1 MKSSAR
7 DYENGKQSNS
17 GAKSTFH
24 WFQGSRASSAG
35 YSDSGCKPYGPRAA
49 QATVAR
55 VFRPLRSDKRLEPG
69 LGRSSK
75 EKGRLIRDTL
85 KANSAKVV

>member
-7 DYENGKQSNS
+7 DYENGRQSNS

-35 YSDSGCKPYGPRAA
+35 YSDSGCKPYEPRAG

-69 LGRSSK
+69 LGQEQQGKRQT
-75 EKGRLIRDTL
+75 D
-85 KANSAKVV
+85 